1 MATLKGGLAHDVS
14 ILLGVGRH
22 LGSQPG
28 AKVSITIMRPPQRG
42 QGQDSIGGVS
52 VAISGCSC
60 GSAAGGAMLRNARAV
75 AMVRTRLTS
84 SGLSTGGGLLDV
96 PNLGRQIVATE
107 RAAEQEP
114 HPGHD
119 PIAVADARPA
129 LDQVQ
134 LKSAHLEPASASLSA
149 GIQSLGSC
157 PRAAGWSAA
166 TLSRGTLRNC
176 SAAQNSVAIGA

>member
-1 MATLKGGLAHDVS
+1 
-14 ILLGVGRH
+14 
-22 LGSQPG
+22 
-28 AKVSITIMRPPQRG
+28 
-42 QGQDSIGGVS
+42 
-52 VAISGCSC
+52 
-60 GSAAGGAMLRNARAV
+60 MLRNARAV

-84 SGLSTGGGLLDV
+84 SGLSTGGSASGSLMCQ
-96 PNLGRQIVATE
+96 GRQIAATE
-107 RAAEQEP
+107 RDAEQEP

-149 GIQSLGSC
+149 GIRSLGSC

-166 TLSRGTLRNC
+166 TLCRGT
-176 SAAQNSVAIGA
+176 

>member
-75 AMVRTRLTS
+75 AMVRTRLTC
-84 SGLSTGGGLLDV
+84 SGLSTGG
-96 PNLGRQIVATE
+96 
-107 RAAEQEP
+107 
-114 HPGHD
+114 
-119 PIAVADARPA
+119 
-129 LDQVQ
+129 
-134 LKSAHLEPASASLSA
+134 LS
-149 GIQSLGSC
+149 GS
-157 PRAAGWSAA
+157 
-166 TLSRGTLRNC
+166 
-176 SAAQNSVAIGA
+176 